1 MPVKILFIILIA
13 VAGLTS
19 CNKSNKQIAA
29 AIANADSVAINYFA
43 GDGKMDSVRS
53 VKIIRDKAKM
63 EQLAGFISAV
73 SASDHQ
79 CGIDGSI
86 HFFKNN
92 MVMQDIDFRMND
104 ANCMYFRFKS
114 NGEYQSTALSPE
126 AKQFLETVSK

>member
-1 MPVKILFIILIA
+1 MPVKKLLIISIILT
-13 VAGLTS
+13 GLAS

-53 VKIIRDKAKM
+53 VKIIRDKAKL
-63 EQLAGFISAV
+63 EQLAGFISAS

-86 HFFKNN
+86 HFFKKN

-104 ANCMYFRFKS
+104 ANCMYFRFKT
-114 NGEYQSTALSPE
+114 NGEYQSTTLSPE
-126 AKQFLETVSK
+126 AKQFLETTSR